1 MHLKNLMSMS
11 LQKATYLVPTI
22 RLHIF
27 HTFANQIS
35 KKLKFVRFERKFW
48 KLFLNFGQKS
58 ISKLNFREQWAER
71 TREKINQ
78 WREIS
83 SSSFL
88 FHIFFAI
95 DAACEK
101 KMVHKRKLKV
111 HGIHVSSSFRKFI
124 AQKKIARQERKWLQV
139 MMLDSCLGYAR
150 DCSRVISGDHRHS

>member
-58 ISKLNFREQWAER
+58 ISKLNFNQILL
-71 TREKINQ
+71 TRGHRALHKMSKIRSLWEKLEEGRNF
-78 WREIS
+78 WREASFVFPVEYVFPSLCRYLVGRWGWEAKTPYAQNNQNLCKLYRKNFREEGS
-83 SSSFL
+83 SNSS
-88 FHIFFAI
+88 
-95 DAACEK
+95 
-101 KMVHKRKLKV
+101 
-111 HGIHVSSSFRKFI
+111 
-124 AQKKIARQERKWLQV
+124 
-139 MMLDSCLGYAR
+139 
-150 DCSRVISGDHRHS
+150 